1 MTEWIDFPKGFIWG
15 AATAAYQVEGGWNQ
29 DGKGES
35 IWDRFSH
42 TPGKISRGDTGDK
55 ACECYTRWPEDIA
68 IMQSLG
74 IGIQRFSISWPRILP
89 DGRGRVNAPGLD
101 YYERL
106 VDGLLSAGIRPFVT
120 LYHWDL
126 PQKLEDEGGW
136 PSRKVV
142 DAFVEYADL
151 VTRRLGDR
159 VKDWTTFN
167 EPNCVSQLGYAI
179 GVHAPGRKDPAA
191 AMAASH
197 HLLLAHGRA
206 VQVIRANVPAANI
219 CLAVNVS
226 PVQPASSR
234 PQDVAEADAIHDLQ
248 NRCYLDAISGRGY
261 PAGMN
266 ERYTPHADFI
276 QSGDMET
283 IAAPVDAVGINYYSR
298 RIVRADNSVGADELV
313 AGPEKTDMDWEVYP
327 QGLTDIITWI
337 AKEYAFP
344 ALYVTENGA
353 AYADSPEANG
363 AAVHD
368 PQRISYLA
376 RHLVAVRRAIDVGAP
391 VRGYIVWSLL
401 DNFEWAFGFTKRF
414 GLVYVDYA
422 SEKRI
427 VKDSARWYA
436 QVIKANGF
444 QSPA

>member
-1 MTEWIDFPKGFIWG
+1 
-15 AATAAYQVEGGWNQ
+15 
-29 DGKGES
+29 
-35 IWDRFSH
+35 
-42 TPGKISRGDTGDK
+42 
-55 ACECYTRWPEDIA
+55 
-68 IMQSLG
+68 
-74 IGIQRFSISWPRILP
+74 
-89 DGRGRVNAPGLD
+89 
-101 YYERL
+101 
-106 VDGLLSAGIRPFVT
+106 
-120 LYHWDL
+120 
-126 PQKLEDEGGW
+126 
-136 PSRKVV
+136 
-142 DAFVEYADL
+142 
-151 VTRRLGDR
+151 
-159 VKDWTTFN
+159 
-167 EPNCVSQLGYAI
+167 
-179 GVHAPGRKDPAA
+179 
-191 AMAASH
+191 
-197 HLLLAHGRA
+197 

-266 ERYTPHADFI
+266 ERYAPHADFI
-276 QSGDMET
+276 QAGDMET
-283 IAAPVDAVGINYYSR
+283 IAAPVDTVGINYYSR
-298 RIVRADNSVGADELV
+298 QIVRADNSVGADELV

-353 AYADSPEANG
+353 AYADSPEADG

-376 RHLVAVRRAIDVGAP
+376 RHLVAVRRAIDAGAP